1 MLFVEGIV
9 ETLKQI
15 DQELFLF
22 LNSLHSET
30 FDGIMVWIS
39 GKTTWWPFYLLLLLF
54 LILKKRLQA
63 IPVIIFIA
71 LAITLADQT
80 SVNLFKE
87 VFERSKP
94 CHEPALEG
102 MVHLVNDRCGGKY
115 GFVSSHAANSFAVA
129 MLLLLVI
136 RKRWF
141 TVTILFWAVIVSYS
155 RIYLGVHY
163 PGDVIGG
170 ALLGILCG
178 FIAFILFRLVIRNLP
193 DSWKMADRH

>member
-1 MLFVEGIV
+1 MV

-22 LNSLHSET
+22 LNGLNSET
-30 FDGIMVWIS
+30 FDGFMAWIS

-54 LILKKRLQA
+54 IILKKRLQA

-71 LAITLADQT
+71 LAITLADQS
-80 SVNLFKE
+80 SVHLFKE
-87 VFERSKP
+87 VFERPRP

-102 MVHLVNDRCGGKY
+102 MVHLVDDRCGGKY

-129 MLLLLVI
+129 MLLLMVI

-141 TVTILFWAVIVSYS
+141 TLTMLFWAVIVSYS

-178 FIAFILFRLVIRNLP
+178 FIAFISFRLVIRNLP
-193 DSWKMADRH
+193 DSWKMADPD

>member
-1 MLFVEGIV
+1 MV

-22 LNSLHSET
+22 LNGLNNET

-54 LILKKRLQA
+54 IIVKKRLQA

-80 SVNLFKE
+80 SVHLFKE
-87 VFERSKP
+87 VFERPRP

-141 TVTILFWAVIVSYS
+141 TVTMLFWAVIVSYS

-178 FIAFILFRLVIRNLP
+178 FMAFILFRLVIRNLP
-193 DSWKMADRH
+193 DSWRMADPE

>member
-1 MLFVEGIV
+1 MEI
-9 ETLKQI
+9 LKQI

-22 LNSLHSET
+22 LNGLNNET

-54 LILKKRLQA
+54 IIVKKRLQA

-87 VFERSKP
+87 VFERPRP
-94 CHEPALEG
+94 CHESALEG
-102 MVHLVNDRCGGKY
+102 MVHVVNDRCGGKY

-141 TVTILFWAVIVSYS
+141 TVTMLFWAVIVSYS

-178 FIAFILFRLVIRNLP
+178 FMAFILFRLVIRNLP
-193 DSWKMADRH
+193 DSWRMADPE

>member
-1 MLFVEGIV
+1 MV

-22 LNSLHSET
+22 LNGLNNET

-54 LILKKRLQA
+54 IIVKKRLQA

-80 SVNLFKE
+80 SVHLFKE
-87 VFERSKP
+87 VFERPRP

-102 MVHLVNDRCGGKY
+102 MVHVVNDRCGGKY

-141 TVTILFWAVIVSYS
+141 TVTMLFWAVIVSYS

-178 FIAFILFRLVIRNLP
+178 FMAFILFRLVIRNLP
-193 DSWKMADRH
+193 DSWRMADPE